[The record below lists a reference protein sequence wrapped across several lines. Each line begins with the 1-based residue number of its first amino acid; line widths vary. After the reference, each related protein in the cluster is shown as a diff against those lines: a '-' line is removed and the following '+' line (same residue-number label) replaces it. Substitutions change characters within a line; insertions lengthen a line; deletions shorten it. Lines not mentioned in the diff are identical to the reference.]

1 MENDEKLTELLHD
14 EMIRY
19 KCETLDDFLASVGYC
34 GINVSNLI
42 PRLKDRYDKLYKK
55 QEEEKPLSAE
65 NMPVYVQKKKMILM
79 LLLTRLT
86 TCRIIVQTVV
96 IQCRAMRL

>member
-1 MENDEKLTELLHD
+1 MKLTELLHD

-65 NMPVYVQKKKMILM
+65 NMPVYVQKKDTGLPFIG
-79 LLLTRLT
+79 LTV
-86 TCRIIVQTVV
+86 RIICG
-96 IQCRAMRL
+96 I